1 LQQPDEDHLMALADE
16 LYQILPLPVI
26 PNLLGEEIGLDQLM
40 GADDL
45 VENQDEEENGNHAW
59 AEEPK
64 ENPAVVDGLGL
75 PENLDVDQQQLP
87 EHGKELNEQQLQVGM
102 ALMPNL

>member
-1 LQQPDEDHLMALADE
+1 MALADE

-45 VENQDEEENGNHAW
+45 VENQDEEENGNHAG

-102 ALMPNL
+102 ALMRNL